1 MAKILIVDDSQTI
14 RAICSRFCVGMGFQT
29 IEAENGE
36 IALNAVRKHP
46 DLKII
51 LLDWYMPVMDG
62 ITFLRTLRADTSL
75 AQPCVVMCTSNTD
88 LANVELALEAGADE
102 YLMKPFDDDLLW
114 EKILEAGVV
123 RRRSELSPQK

>member
-1 MAKILIVDDSQTI
+1 MAKILIVDDAQI
-14 RAICSRFCVGMGFQT
+14 VRVICRRFCVGMGFQT
-29 IEAENGE
+29 FEAENGE
-36 IALNAVRKHP
+36 IALDVVRQHP

-75 AQPCVVMCTSNTD
+75 AQPRVVICTSNTE
-88 LANVELALEAGADE
+88 LANVELALEAGANE

-123 RRRSELSPQK
+123 RRRSATRSQK